1 VFGAVLV
8 GVGGYRTAT
17 LQQIINLE
25 AGEHPSVLAV
35 CHSFMSGLATRR
47 AGELVYSEA
56 ALSDA
61 PVRACL
67 LMVSGDM
74 A

>member
-1 VFGAVLV
+1 V
-8 GVGGYRTAT
+8 GEYRTAT

-35 CHSFMSGLATRR
+35 CHSFMSLGLATQR